1 MSFFEK
7 NALYNRTMINFDKK
21 TDQFWNKNDHFDTKM
36 TNFDTKM
43 TNFDK
48 KITNC
53 DVKII
58 FRSQPCLSESNPS
71 LSRYESHIWVKKH
84 VKCVILIDKLFFRGL
99 STVVSFYIIFMVL
112 DLSSF
117 THCLTP
123 ALTWFRWVHRDLI
136 WPLNFE
142 MSWNSL
148 WEWGYI

>member
-1 MSFFEK
+1 M
-7 NALYNRTMINFDKK
+7 TNFDTKM
-21 TDQFWNKNDHFDTKM
+21 TDFDAKM

-43 TNFDK
+43 TNYVRKMTKFDQK
-48 KITNC
+48 C
-53 DVKII
+53 S
-58 FRSQPCLSESNPS
+58 FFGSQPCLSSSNPS
-71 LSRYESHIWVKKH
+71 FSRYEAHIWVKKH

-112 DLSSF
+112 DLSSI

-123 ALTWFRWVHRDLI
+123 ALTWFSWVHRDRI